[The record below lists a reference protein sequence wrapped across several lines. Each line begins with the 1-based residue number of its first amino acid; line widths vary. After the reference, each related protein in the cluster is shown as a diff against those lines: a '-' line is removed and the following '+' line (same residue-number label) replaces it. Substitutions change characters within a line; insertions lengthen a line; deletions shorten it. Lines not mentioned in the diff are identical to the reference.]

1 MTCGGLKI
9 SDRFSVLTLALW
21 LAVCSQGPTL
31 AQTDKA
37 HGVVTVLMP
46 QPRSIDYGDGWLR
59 VNGGFQVEWLGY
71 RNSVLD
77 RAVMRYQNDVARRTG
92 LDVGRASAAQL
103 RIDCR
108 EEDKI
113 KAALAALPYVNSKP
127 ERAPATDPAPSA
139 RQIEGGS
146 DSDPLSDA
154 IDAFRRGD
162 YDYGR
167 IESS

>member
-37 HGVVTVLMP
+37 HAAVTVLMP

-59 VNGGFQVEWLGY
+59 VNGGFQLEWLGY

-77 RAVMRYQNDVARRTG
+77 RAVMRFQNDVASVAPV
-92 LDVGRASAAQL
+92 LHSFESIVGR
-103 RIDCR
+103 
-108 EEDKI
+108 KI
-113 KAALAALPYVNSKP
+113 RAILQSMRGSITHWSSK
-127 ERAPATDPAPSA
+127 
-139 RQIEGGS
+139 IM
-146 DSDPLSDA
+146 
-154 IDAFRRGD
+154 
-162 YDYGR
+162 
-167 IESS
+167 SSC